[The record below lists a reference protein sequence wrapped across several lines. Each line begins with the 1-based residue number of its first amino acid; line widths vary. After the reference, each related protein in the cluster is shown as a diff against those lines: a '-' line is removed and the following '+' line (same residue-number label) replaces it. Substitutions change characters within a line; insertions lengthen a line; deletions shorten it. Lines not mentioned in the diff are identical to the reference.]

1 MLTELRLT
9 NFRNISAAT
18 VSPASGINLLVGE
31 NGSGKT
37 SLLEAVYLLAMGR
50 SFRSRNLKHL
60 IQHGYEYC
68 QVFGRIDR
76 TIPLGIQ
83 LGGSTSGVQIR
94 LNNAPLKKL
103 SELVL
108 HLPLQ
113 YIPANCHQFFE
124 QGPKFRRK
132 VVDWG
137 LFHVEH
143 DFLFHWQN
151 YKKVLQQRNA
161 ALRAQ
166 KSTKEVSL
174 WDGQLIGYGLRLTQ
188 YRETYLQ
195 EVLQLFQYW
204 FTQICNDYK
213 SASFELRYAP
223 GWPKNTELAA
233 VLHSNI
239 DRDRMLGYSRNG
251 PHAAD
256 WSIKIDGADP
266 LELLS
271 RGQQKLFYLAISF
284 AQLSLLAKKQQQK
297 SILLIDDISSELD
310 TAHQQQ
316 VLAAIKAINIQAFIT
331 TTADDLQTLLDIQK
345 SDAVFHV
352 KQGKL
357 TTSHQPILSTNSDT

>member
-9 NFRNISAAT
+9 NFRNISTSAI
-18 VSPASGINLLVGE
+18 SPASGINLIVGE

-37 SLLEAVYLLAMGR
+37 SLLEAIYLLAMGR

-60 IQHGYEYC
+60 IQHGYEHC

-83 LGGSTSGVQIR
+83 LSGTSGVQIR

-143 DFLFHWQN
+143 DFLFHWQS
-151 YKKVLQQRNA
+151 YRKVLQQRNA
-161 ALRAQ
+161 ALRAK
-166 KSTKEVSL
+166 KSNKEVSL
-174 WDGQLIGYGLRLTQ
+174 WDGQLISYGLRLTQ
-188 YRETYLQ
+188 YREAYLKD
-195 EVLQLFQYW
+195 VLQLFQYW

-213 SASFELRYAP
+213 SASFELRYTP
-223 GWPKNTELAA
+223 GWPKNTELSAA
-233 VLHSNI
+233 LQSGI
-239 DRDRMLGYSRNG
+239 DRDQVLGYSRNG

-256 WSIKIDGADP
+256 WSIKINGADP
-266 LELLS
+266 VELLS

-284 AQLSLLAKKQQQK
+284 AQLSLLTKRRQQT

-310 TAHQQQ
+310 VSHQQQ
-316 VLAAIKAINIQAFIT
+316 VLSAIKTISIQTFIT
-331 TTADDLQTLLDIQK
+331 TTSDDLQNLLAIQE
-345 SDAVFHV
+345 SDALFHV
-352 KQGKL
+352 KQGEV
-357 TTSHQPILSTNSDT
+357 TARHQRMLSTNGDT